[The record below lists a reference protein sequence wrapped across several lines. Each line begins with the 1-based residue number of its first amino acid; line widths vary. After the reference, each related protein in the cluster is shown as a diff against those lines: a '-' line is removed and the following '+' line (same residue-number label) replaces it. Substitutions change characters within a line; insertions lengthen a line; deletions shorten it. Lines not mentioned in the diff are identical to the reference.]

1 MKTAMRRKHKKL
13 NKAYDTFKN
22 EISVV
27 FKKQF
32 AIDDD
37 GNTYLQE
44 IPLAIGHRVASSNTE
59 PLWTPDQIQNQSK
72 GVAVEIIHYFL
83 DELWNIGNQQINISD
98 ECPKILIKRAD
109 GSVPTVKT
117 CLPQNNAVTKNEA
130 STKTNGDK
138 THEEE
143 KKFIAKEEQ
152 NSDAGDLEEEKDFR
166 EPKISPEKMDDLIKR
181 NFAMCVVRHLKD
193 TQLPLEPSL
202 LQGEYMY
209 KYEHKDDGRIDF
221 KQSSYCKVTK
231 FLKKMKQLKLLSF
244 TKPKGGD
251 HEIITEFNRKSRLLI
266 LNK

>member
-1 MKTAMRRKHKKL
+1 MRRKHKKL

-22 EISVV
+22 EASVV

-32 AIDDD
+32 VIDDE

-44 IPLAIGHRVASSNTE
+44 IPLAIGLRVASSSAE
-59 PLWTPDQIQNQSK
+59 PLCTPDQITKQSK
-72 GVAVEIIHYFL
+72 GVAVEIVHYFL
-83 DELWNIGNQQINISD
+83 DELWNIGNQQINISE
-98 ECPKILIKRAD
+98 ECPKILIKHAD
-109 GSVPTVKT
+109 GSVPTVET
-117 CLPQNNAVTKNEA
+117 RLEETKVA
-130 STKTNGDK
+130 SEDQEPKKINGDK

-143 KKFIAKEEQ
+143 KKSISKEEQ
-152 NSDAGDLEEEKDFR
+152 YSDADELEEDNDFK
-166 EPKISPEKMDDLIKR
+166 EPKISPDKMDDLIKR

-221 KQSSYCKVTK
+221 KNSSYCKVTK
-231 FLKKMKQLKLLSF
+231 FLKKMKQQKLISF

-251 HEIITEFNRKSRLLI
+251 HEIITEFNRKSRFLNLI
-266 LNK
+266 K